1 MRPAVTHD
9 DLSLRK
15 AQERRAG
22 RSGGQIA
29 VALVGLS
36 VLCGLV
42 SFILCLAAE
51 GSRSEVSNYLMSV
64 GASAGQV
71 DVCIYNGS
79 GRSPLGFSIGAFL
92 LLAVAMF
99 AVHAYMLLAVAAPD
113 SAAAGLAVA
122 EDHPRVSSATNTL
135 TWQTCCLFFITWIC
149 FGFAEV
155 LLMIGIGVESG
166 HINDWRKPR
175 QVCHRVRPGMFAAA
189 GILGLIT
196 VVVGFVVY
204 VTAVQTQKLR
214 AQHASGHFAGPG
226 APYPGGAPYP
236 APYPGIQQHHLQ
248 PPVSYPPHPAPHPHP
263 APEITAAACQVQS
276 SNAWCITK
284 DKESIDL

>member
-1 MRPAVTHD
+1 MRPAAAVTHD

-29 VALVGLS
+29 VALVALS

-51 GSRSEVSNYLMSV
+51 GSRSEVRFLLAAIIHAWLATGLARADRWWLAACMQVSNYLMSV

-71 DVCIYNGS
+71 DVCVYNSS
-79 GRSPLGFSIGAFL
+79 GRSPLGFAIGAFL

-135 TWQTCCLFFITWIC
+135 TWQTCCLFFITWYYR
-149 FGFAEV
+149 
-155 LLMIGIGVESG
+155 
-166 HINDWRKPR
+166 N
-175 QVCHRVRPGMFAAA
+175 
-189 GILGLIT
+189 
-196 VVVGFVVY
+196 
-204 VTAVQTQKLR
+204 
-214 AQHASGHFAGPG
+214 
-226 APYPGGAPYP
+226 
-236 APYPGIQQHHLQ
+236 
-248 PPVSYPPHPAPHPHP
+248 
-263 APEITAAACQVQS
+263 
-276 SNAWCITK
+276 
-284 DKESIDL
+284 